1 MKLICYRLVI
11 LFLIFNVAKSSAQS
25 LVDSIPN
32 QKLVNGS
39 YVSNPD
45 NILDPSTVSQID
57 AILASLE
64 QRTSAQVA
72 VVVLNSIGDEDNFEL
87 AQSLFDKWQIG
98 QKGNDNGLLILF
110 AKEQHVVRFHT
121 GYGVEGMLPDVV
133 CKRIQME
140 YMVPEFKNENYDAG
154 ILAGVQQVD
163 KILSDPTYAEEIR
176 QLTSSST
183 VEMDDFTGVMIFLS
197 ILFGTLWLI
206 IFFIKHFNGQFAN
219 SKKPSHTDYPEMRLT
234 RWGWLVQFVL
244 IPILIVTALRF
255 SGLPSSEAAGFV
267 LISLYLYF
275 MISLFHRLWRTKKV
289 INRFLKSNEYAHI
302 VEFLRKQQWYWLLMG
317 FIFPFPFFFYFF
329 YHLARKKIYRNH
341 PRNCQ
346 QCQHNMIK
354 LNDLA
359 EDEFLTKNML
369 LEEQIRSVDYD
380 VWKCASCASI
390 EISHYLS
397 RYSKYE
403 PCPKCKTIA
412 YYVSADRT
420 LQSPSYSSSGKG
432 ERTYECK
439 FCGHTKKST
448 YSIAKLVRS
457 SSSSGSSFGSSSGS
471 SSGGSWGGGRS
482 GGGGASSSW

>member
-1 MKLICYRLVI
+1 MKTIFKPLVI
-11 LFLIFNVAKSSAQS
+11 LLLFFNVANSSAQS
-25 LVDSIPN
+25 LVDAIPN
-32 QKLVNGS
+32 QKLINGS

-57 AILASLE
+57 AILSSLE

-87 AQSLFDKWQIG
+87 AQKLFEKWGIG

-110 AKEQHVVRFHT
+110 AKEQHVIRFHT
-121 GYGVEGMLPDVV
+121 GYGVEGVLPDVV

-140 YMVPEFKNENYDAG
+140 YMVPEFKNENYGAG

-163 KILSDPTYAEEIR
+163 KILSDPKYAEEIN
-176 QLTSSST
+176 QQTSSST
-183 VEMDDFTGVMIFLS
+183 TEIDDLTGVLIFLS
-197 ILFGTLWLI
+197 LAFGTLWLI
-206 IFFIKHFNGQFAN
+206 IFLIKTFNGQFAD

-234 RWGWLVQFVL
+234 RWGWLLQFVL

-255 SGLPSSEAAGFV
+255 SGLTSSEAAALV

-275 MISLFHRLWRTKKV
+275 LFSLFHRLWRTKKV

-317 FIFPFPFFFYFF
+317 FIFPLPFFFYFF

-346 QCQHNMIK
+346 QCQHKMIK

-380 VWKCASCASI
+380 VWKCENCASI
-390 EISHYLS
+390 EISHYLN
-397 RYSKYE
+397 RFSKYE

-412 YYVSADRT
+412 YYVSGDRT

-432 ERTYECK
+432 ERTHECK

-448 YSIAKLVRS
+448 YTIAKLVRS
-457 SSSSGSSFGSSSGS
+457 TSGSGSSFGSSSGS
-471 SSGGSWGGGRS
+471 SSGGSWGGGSS
-482 GGGGASSSW
+482 GGGGASSRW